1 MIIETTDKGAYFVKE
16 GKRYAI
22 PADQVQRL
30 IARPSTRVLKL
41 IDEDGEPATV
51 IIDVLINEVEGYAL
65 LAENFS

>member
-22 PADQVQRL
+22 PADQVKRL

-41 IDEDGEPATV
+41 IDEDGEHATV